1 MLSQSESPI
10 YFKIPTDLKE
20 EFDFVCKRTKTTKT
34 KELYDFIVGYIEDIR
49 SKNPQILERPTKWS
63 VTKVNKDDP
72 SKKDLFKGFWWE

>member
-10 YFKIPTDLKE
+10 YFKIPTELKE

-49 SKNPQILERPTKWS
+49 SKNPQILEQPTKWS
-63 VTKVNKDDP
+63 VTKVSKDDP
-72 SKKDLFKGFWWE
+72 PKKDLFKGFWWE